1 MRQKNFPRVLAVGL
15 DAAEPTFVRRLI
27 EEGALPTL
35 KHLREQGAWSRVE
48 SPAHLGSGAVW
59 PTFFTGTEP
68 AEHGTYSEW
77 CWQPETMSLVRSDGR
92 RLTPF
97 WKKLAQEGMTVG
109 IFDVPF
115 APPVGLSQGFEIA
128 GWGEH
133 DTSAGHL
140 TFAPNELAELV
151 TKQVAPHPFSF
162 GGQGATGP
170 SDVEGLRALS
180 AACLEGVK
188 LRGELAVRL
197 LEKTRPRFSLV
208 IFPEIHH
215 AAHQLWHTVVPHH
228 GLYTRE
234 RLPNLRSVEP
244 TLADILREVD
254 RQIAR
259 LVETEG
265 DGAAVLVFSLHGMRP
280 ARGLPAF
287 LAPLLCETGFARVAG
302 WATQSWPERV
312 FSLFAAVKRHTPAG
326 LKSLYHSRVPR
337 GVTQRLAQPTMI
349 PAYDWSWTRAFSL
362 PTDQHGW
369 IRINLAG
376 REAKGCVPVTRYQ
389 EICQEVE
396 ELLHSL
402 VTADGRPLVRDIIH
416 TAEQGEKVLTQ
427 SIPDLVVH
435 WHDHAFALPM
445 RVGGLLLE
453 AHPAATGLT
462 GQHAPDGFCIFTG
475 QEGHACETFSATE
488 LHRIIIAALAEG

>member
-68 AEHGTYSEW
+68 AEHGIYSEW
-77 CWQPETMSLVRSDGR
+77 CWQPETMSLVRYDGR

-97 WKKLAQEGMTVG
+97 WKELAQKGVTVG

-115 APPVGLSQGFEIA
+115 APPVGLSQGFEVA
-128 GWGEH
+128 EWGAH
-133 DTSAGHL
+133 DVVAGHL
-140 TFAPNELAELV
+140 QVAPNELAELV
-151 TKQVAPHPFSF
+151 TKQVTPHPFSF

-170 SDVEGLRALS
+170 DDLEGLRKLS
-180 AACLEGVK
+180 AACLEGVR
-188 LRGELAVRL
+188 LRGELAARL
-197 LEKTRPRFSLV
+197 LQKTRPQLSLI

-215 AAHQLWHTVVPHH
+215 AAHQLWHTVVPDHP
-228 GLYTRE
+228 LYARE
-234 RLPNLRSVEP
+234 KLPNARGVEP

-259 LVETEG
+259 LVETVG

-280 ARGLPAF
+280 TGRLPAF
-287 LAPLLCETGFARVAG
+287 LGPLLCETGFSRVAG
-302 WATQSWPERV
+302 WATQSWPERA
-312 FSLFAAVKRHTPAG
+312 FSLLAAVKRRTPTG
-326 LKSLYHSRVPR
+326 LKRLYHRRLPR
-337 GVTQRLAQPTMI
+337 EVTQRLAQPVTFQ
-349 PAYDWSWTRAFSL
+349 AYDWQQTRAFAL

-376 REAKGCVPVTRYQ
+376 REAKGCVPVARYQ
-389 EICQEVE
+389 EICRELE
-396 ELLHSL
+396 ELLRSL
-402 VTADGRPLVRDIIH
+402 VTEDGRPLVRDIIR
-416 TAEQGEKVLTQ
+416 TAEHGENALTQ
-427 SIPDLVVH
+427 YIPDLVVH
-435 WHDHAFALPM
+435 WHEHAFELPM
-445 RVGGLLLE
+445 RVRGLLLE
-453 AHPAATGLT
+453 AHPATVGLT
-462 GQHAPDGFCIFTG
+462 GQHAPDGFCIFPG
-475 QEGHACETFSATE
+475 REGPARETFSATE